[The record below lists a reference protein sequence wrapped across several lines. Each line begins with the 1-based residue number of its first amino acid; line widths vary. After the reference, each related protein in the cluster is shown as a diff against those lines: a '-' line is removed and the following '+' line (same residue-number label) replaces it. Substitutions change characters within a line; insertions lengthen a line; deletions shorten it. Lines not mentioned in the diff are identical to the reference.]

1 MHYYEEHQ
9 ERETKLTNDIVRF
22 HQWAIKDVL
31 AIGPADQIFVEF
43 DKKSYG
49 AKGDVDIVVWK
60 NPGLEG
66 ESVVAV
72 EIKVLFLNL
81 DGSFK
86 SKKEFKH
93 NKQIEALE
101 KEGWDYVY
109 FFDFIV
115 VEPSEGWF
123 HEQAFDG
130 FEKYDKTVKSNICG
144 HVVFQINSV
153 KHKPESL
160 AGSISHK
167 VLKSASQNS
176 GNNGREKIISAL
188 RGKNA

>member
-153 KHKPESL
+153 KHKPESW
-160 AGSISHK
+160 AGSIPHK
-167 VLKSASQNS
+167 VIKSASPNS
-176 GNNGREKIISAL
+176 GNKGRAKIISAL
-188 RGKNA
+188 RGNNA